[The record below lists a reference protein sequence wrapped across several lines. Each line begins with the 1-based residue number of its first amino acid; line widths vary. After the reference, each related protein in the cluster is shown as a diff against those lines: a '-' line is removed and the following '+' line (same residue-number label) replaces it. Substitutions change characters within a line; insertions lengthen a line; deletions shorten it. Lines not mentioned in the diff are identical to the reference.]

1 MNFPKISVVIPV
13 YNGEKYL
20 NETLQSVYQ
29 QTFDEFECI
38 IINDGSTDNTLE
50 IIDHFEKI
58 DKRFRHISIK
68 NSGCANIPR
77 IIGVMN
83 SHADLVFNLDSDD
96 LIEANCL
103 SKIYS
108 RQKET
113 NADIV
118 LLTVI
123 GYRNELDEEF
133 YRLPIDILDK
143 EKIYSGYEICSLTI
157 GGWQISCNGMLAR
170 KKLYNNISEGNLL
183 NSDELTSRYILLKA
197 NKVTF
202 AETFY
207 HYRNRSDS
215 ISKKITAKIFEKLI
229 VDRQLNEFIDL
240 NYGVES
246 NIAQRIRRTRF
257 FNLIY
262 WQDLYFKNNFHFTY
276 DEKIKVK
283 NILLEAFK
291 SQNFFYLRKELHYI
305 YYYLFLSQYQ
315 FFKFNSV
322 IYMLIK
328 TLKGKKYIVK

>member
-1 MNFPKISVVIPV
+1 MNFPKVSVIIPV

-20 NETLQSVYQ
+20 KETLQSVYQ
-29 QTFDEFECI
+29 QTFCEFECI
-38 IINDGSTDNTLE
+38 IVNDGSTDNTLE
-50 IIDHFEKI
+50 IIEYFEKI

-77 IIGVMN
+77 IIGVTN
-83 SHADLVFNLDSDD
+83 SLAEFVFNLDSDD

-103 SKIYS
+103 TKIYT

-123 GYRNELDEEF
+123 GYRNELNEEY
-133 YRLPIDILDK
+133 YRLPVDILDK

-170 KKLYNNISEGNLL
+170 KKLYNNIPEGNLL

-215 ISKKITAKIFEKLI
+215 ISKKNSTKLFEKLI
-229 VDRQLNEFIDL
+229 VDKQLNEFIDL

-246 NIAQRIRRTRF
+246 DTAQRMRKTRF

-262 WQDLYFKNNFHFTY
+262 YQDLFFKHKSHFTY

-283 NILLEAFK
+283 NILSEAFK
-291 SQNFFYLRKELHYI
+291 SQKFFYLRKELPHI
-305 YYYLFLSQYQ
+305 YYSLFLSHYH

-328 TLKGKKYIVK
+328 ALKGKKYIVK